1 MTPIS
6 GSVAP
11 VEMLNRL
18 LSAKAVPVCALSL
31 ASSYKC
37 LSFQSALFAVS
48 SSGLQDID
56 RCSTPG
62 QSSSQSERCRIAI
75 SPVNSFSMAGVYLPK
90 VAAALHL
97 AR

>member
-6 GSVAP
+6 GSVVP

-18 LSAKAVPVCALSL
+18 LSAKAVTVCALSL
-31 ASSYKC
+31 ASSDKC
-37 LSFQSALFAVS
+37 LSFQGALFAVS
-48 SSGLQDID
+48 GSGL
-56 RCSTPG
+56 RNSTRG

-75 SPVNSFSMAGVYLPK
+75 SPVNSFSMTGVYLPK